1 MPVRQGDQLPQDGRI
16 SVDREKLNGN
26 ETAATE
32 GAENSL
38 DAGTGEQIN
47 LSDFMITGRE
57 LLSRRGS
64 EKSRRED
71 EVRQD
76 LVHQRLFFYSI
87 ETFSKNKSGP
97 IAEFSYLTADE
108 DLKELEGR
116 CRHHLKLR
124 VDNIPKAQ
132 ALLECIADPKAIKVQ
147 DDCIYLFDLLDKSD
161 KVNRLLVRHGIKVS
175 ELSVQTASLEEYFLE
190 RMGK

>member
-1 MPVRQGDQLPQDGRI
+1 MVSSHLLDELSKIVTTYGIIKDGVLI
-16 SVDREKLNGN
+16 
-26 ETAATE
+26 
-32 GAENSL
+32 
-38 DAGTGEQIN
+38 EQI
-47 LSDFMITGRE
+47 
-57 LLSRRGS
+57 
-64 EKSRRED
+64 
-71 EVRQD
+71 
-76 LVHQRLFFYSI
+76 
-87 ETFSKNKSGP
+87 
-97 IAEFSYLTADE
+97 TA
-108 DLKELEGR
+108 KELEGR

>member
-1 MPVRQGDQLPQDGRI
+1 M
-16 SVDREKLNGN
+16 SVYIEKLNGN

-87 ETFSKNKSGP
+87 ETF
-97 IAEFSYLTADE
+97 
-108 DLKELEGR
+108 
-116 CRHHLKLR
+116 
-124 VDNIPKAQ
+124 
-132 ALLECIADPKAIKVQ
+132 
-147 DDCIYLFDLLDKSD
+147 
-161 KVNRLLVRHGIKVS
+161 
-175 ELSVQTASLEEYFLE
+175 
-190 RMGK
+190 